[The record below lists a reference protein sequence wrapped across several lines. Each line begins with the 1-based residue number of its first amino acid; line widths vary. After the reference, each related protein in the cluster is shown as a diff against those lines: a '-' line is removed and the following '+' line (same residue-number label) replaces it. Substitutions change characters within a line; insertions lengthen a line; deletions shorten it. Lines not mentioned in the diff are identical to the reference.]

1 MEEFDRLKLI
11 YELPRLYLSDF
22 FIDLKTQI
30 DILFIQK
37 DLKEKDVRLK
47 NIIKQH
53 WIEIIDK
60 VDHFKNECFKNQK
73 TNKFIKK
80 ITEKLDNR
88 IKFINENINDKNITD
103 IIEEEIFYLEKV
115 LFMNQTIIF
124 LPNDCKL
131 EKFFKKMNKFTTV
144 GKLIIIN
151 EFFSKKDLENLLE
164 RFFLI
169 VLIFNLTKNKYF

>member
-1 MEEFDRLKLI
+1 MEKFDRLKLI

-53 WIEIIDK
+53 WIEMIEK
-60 VDHFKNECFKNQK
+60 VEHFQNECFKNQK

-80 ITEKLDNR
+80 IAEKLDNR
-88 IKFINENINDKNITD
+88 IKFINENLNDKNITD
-103 IIEEEIFYLEKV
+103 IIEEEIFYLEKG
-115 LFMNQTIIF
+115 N
-124 LPNDCKL
+124 C
-131 EKFFKKMNKFTTV
+131 
-144 GKLIIIN
+144 
-151 EFFSKKDLENLLE
+151 
-164 RFFLI
+164 
-169 VLIFNLTKNKYF
+169 LIFWLI